1 MEKLKELLDILEHE
15 SDSVYERVTYA
26 PIQELKYDM
35 GYYVAICNTIVF
47 VKCLMG
53 DIE

>member
-15 SDSVYERVTYA
+15 SDMAYEKATHG

-35 GYYVAICNTIVF
+35 GYYVAICNTIIF
-47 VKCLMG
+47 IKCLMG
-53 DIE
+53 GME